1 MQTFQL
7 CLATT
12 AYCGHAIHL
21 QLLYLMIKQLLYLM
35 IKHLTIIILNDK
47 TFEMSLATRTC
58 INNDDILLT

>member
-21 QLLYLMIKQLLYLM
+21 QLLYLM